1 MIRDSGAVS
10 DRELTRSVMSTL
22 TMSSELILLCQEQVA
37 LLENTLGASPVVV
50 YIAETFLG
58 GNDHNLVPAIAR
70 PDHRVAWDDICI
82 HDDRQHGAEIQLRS
96 AEPNRQ
102 RRPRD
107 RPETVIL
114 SASGQ
119 AHPPLPPAPSPPDA
133 KPNSNAD
140 LPLDDSEDNEDR
152 DETYQLVMPLMHDNI
167 AVGLLVTAR
176 ANPPWSDSDRHF
188 VEQIAHTIAL
198 ACLMEQ
204 RQHWTN
210 RRHRQ
215 QHHRQRQQ
223 HDLLH
228 NWLHQFRNPL
238 TALQIFGK
246 LLIKQLP
253 SDDPRRS
260 HADNILRESHRL
272 QDLFQD
278 FRGAIDTDPF
288 VLPQST
294 DIDDISSEAPT
305 EPPPSQPFPLLPG
318 SHDPTRPLDLADVLD
333 PLLQSAAAIAD
344 DRQLQLNWTL
354 ADPLPPVLGH
364 RRAVTEAAGNLIDN
378 ALKYTPTGGQIR
390 IDVRPSHQDGLGA
403 GVAMTISDTG
413 VGIPP
418 EDQANLFQRRF
429 RGIQAQGEIPGT
441 GLGLA
446 IARDLVRQMQGDIW
460 VISPANHPDDDFPG
474 DRGTTLVLW
483 LPQASASISTDAAP
497 NS

>member
-1 MIRDSGAVS
+1 
-10 DRELTRSVMSTL
+10 MSTL
-22 TMSSELILLCQEQVA
+22 TMSSELMLLCQEQVA
-37 LLENTLGASPVVV
+37 LLETTLGASPVVV
-50 YIAETFLG
+50 YLAETFLG
-58 GNDHNLVPAIAR
+58 GDDHKLVAAIASPA
-70 PDHRVAWDDICI
+70 PDRRVVWDDISVD
-82 HDDRQHGAEIQLRS
+82 DDRQSRATIQLRS

-102 RRPRD
+102 GGRDRD
-107 RPETVIL
+107 RPETVVL
-114 SASGQ
+114 SANHRAYQ
-119 AHPPLPPAPSPPDA
+119 LLPGA
-133 KPNSNAD
+133 NSESNREAD
-140 LPLDDSEDNEDR
+140 LPGDDDNSD
-152 DETYQLVMPLMHDNI
+152 DTYQLVMPLIHDNI

-176 ANPPWSDSDRHF
+176 TNQPWSEGDRRF

-204 RQHWTN
+204 RQQWSD
-210 RRHRQ
+210 RSYQQQ
-215 QHHRQRQQ
+215 QHLQRQQ

-228 NWLHQFRNPL
+228 DWLHQFRNPL

-246 LLIKQLP
+246 LLVKQLP

-260 HADNILRESHRL
+260 HADNILRESYRL

-288 VLPQST
+288 VLPQSAAGDNVSPDPST
-294 DIDDISSEAPT
+294 SDPSTANDSPA
-305 EPPPSQPFPLLPG
+305 SQPYPLLPG
-318 SHDPTRPLDLADVLD
+318 GEDSNGPLDLAELLD
-333 PLLQSAAAIAD
+333 PLLTSAAAIAD

-364 RRAVTEAAGNLIDN
+364 RRAVIEAAGNLIDN
-378 ALKYTPTGGQIR
+378 ALKYTPPGGQIS
-390 IDVRPSHQDGLGA
+390 IDVRPDNSDRLGA

-460 VISPANHPDDDFPG
+460 VISPANHPSDDFPG
-474 DRGTTLVLW
+474 DRQACGNRNRGTTFVLW
-483 LPQASASISTDAAP
+483 LPQASTTDD
-497 NS
+497 S

>member
-1 MIRDSGAVS
+1 
-10 DRELTRSVMSTL
+10 MSTL
-22 TMSSELILLCQEQVA
+22 TMSSELMLLCQEQVA
-37 LLENTLGASPVVV
+37 LLETTLGASPVVV
-50 YIAETFLG
+50 YLAETFLG
-58 GNDHNLVPAIAR
+58 GDDHKLVAAIAKPS
-70 PDHRVAWDDICI
+70 PDRRVVWDDISDDI
-82 HDDRQHGAEIQLRS
+82 SVDDDRQSRPMIQLRS

-102 RRPRD
+102 ANGDRH
-107 RPETVIL
+107 RPETGVL
-114 SASGQ
+114 SANRQ
-119 AHPPLPPAPSPPDA
+119 AYPLLPGS
-133 KPNSNAD
+133 KGESNREAD
-140 LPLDDSEDNEDR
+140 LPGDDNDSDD
-152 DETYQLVMPLMHDNI
+152 TYQLVMPLIHDNI

-176 ANPPWSDSDRHF
+176 THQPWSEGDRRF
-188 VEQIAHTIAL
+188 VEQVAHTIAL

-204 RQHWTN
+204 RQQWTE
-210 RRHRQ
+210 RRYRQ
-215 QHHRQRQQ
+215 HQHLQRQQ

-228 NWLHQFRNPL
+228 DWLHQFRNPL

-246 LLIKQLP
+246 LLVKQLP

-260 HADNILRESHRL
+260 HADNILRESYRL

-288 VLPQST
+288 VLPQSSAGDNVSPDPST
-294 DIDDISSEAPT
+294 CDPSPANDSPA
-305 EPPPSQPFPLLPG
+305 SQPYPLLPG
-318 SHDPTRPLDLADVLD
+318 GEDSTGPLDLAELLD
-333 PLLQSAAAIAD
+333 PLLSSAAAIAG

-364 RRAVTEAAGNLIDN
+364 RRAVIEAAGNLIDN
-378 ALKYTPTGGQIR
+378 ALKYTPSGGQIR

-403 GVAMTISDTG
+403 GVAMTLSDTG

-460 VISPANHPDDDFPG
+460 VISPAHHPDDDFPG
-474 DRGTTLVLW
+474 DRGTTFVLW
-483 LPQASASISTDAAP
+483 LPQASVFPQAEATP
-497 NS
+497 ET